1 MTSGPL
7 KGSAKAAIAAFLVA
21 STALAHA
28 TTIDVTVDT
37 SFLNGV
43 PAVLAFDFIDGGS
56 PDNTVTLSALTSDG
70 TQGSPSTTGN
80 VTGTGPWTL
89 SDAGGSGFNE
99 LLVPFNPMGT
109 SLSFSFTT
117 TDHSPTGPVPD
128 GFSMFVLDA
137 SFATL
142 IKTDDPTGA
151 DALFVFGIGQ
161 GFAGTTQYQPQ
172 ETGFAATL
180 TPVRPLPEPA
190 SLALALLGTL
200 TLVAQRRKV

>member
-1 MTSGPL
+1 MIENVFRVVRCTLGAGLPIL
-7 KGSAKAAIAAFLVA
+7 AATIV
-21 STALAHA
+21 HA

-43 PAVLAFDFIDGGS
+43 PAVLAFDFIDGGL

-80 VTGTGPWTL
+80 VTGTGPWTF
-89 SDAGGSGFNE
+89 SDAGGGAFNE

-109 SLSFSFTT
+109 TLSFSFST
-117 TDHSPTGPVPD
+117 TDHPPEGPVPD

-137 SFATL
+137 SLATL
-142 IKTDDPTGA
+142 IKTADPTGA

-161 GFAGTTQYQPQ
+161 GFAGATQYEPQ
-172 ETGFAATL
+172 ETGFAVTL
-180 TPVRPLPEPA
+180 TPVRPLPEPG

-200 TLVAQRRKV
+200 TLIARRRTV